1 MTLHW
6 TIISNE
12 VTQIFFCPIGVRR
25 NLTFVKMADICCYGV
40 RYGKCE

>member
-12 VTQIFFCPIGVRR
+12 STQKFFCPIGVCS
-25 NLTFVKMADICCYGV
+25 NTF
-40 RYGKCE
+40 